1 MTLFRTYSYARTPRP
16 YQVNKPNFAFVRPR
30 SRALSTTVTQQL
42 PTSTARLKNFVIGT
56 VSIVLGVTFLEYYFD
71 SRAAIHKYFIT
82 PVLRTVTDAETSH
95 KFAIWVAKW
104 GFCAKDRLPDDE
116 KLAVRAW
123 GKKLSN
129 PVGLAA
135 GFDKHGEAIDSL
147 FDLGFG
153 YVEIGSVTP
162 EPQPGNP
169 QPRMFR
175 LHDDKAVINRYG
187 FNSVGHKGV
196 ELRLRDRLRR
206 YLYHSAKLH
215 PKITASLLASSP
227 DGASLSDALGINRSL
242 KDDKLLGIN
251 LGKNKSSD
259 PESVDDYVKGV
270 KSLGPYADVLVV
282 NVSSPNTPGLRGLQ
296 RKDIFEKLLN
306 EVIIAR
312 NSLSG
317 PHPAL
322 LVKIAPDL
330 SDDELDDIAD
340 AAMKSGVDGI
350 IVSNTTI
357 SRPNS
362 LYSDS
367 SLVSETG
374 GLSGPP
380 VKPLALRALRKIYQR
395 TNGELTLVGCGGI
408 SDAKDAL
415 EYARAGATLVQLYTS
430 LAYDG
435 VGKAREIKDG
445 ILSELKD
452 KKWTDVVGEQW
463 KK

>member
-1 MTLFRTYSYARTPRP
+1 MENSDTVS
-16 YQVNKPNFAFVRPR
+16 
-30 SRALSTTVTQQL
+30 VTQQL
-42 PTSTARLKNFVIGT
+42 PPFTTKLKNFIIGT
-56 VSIVLGVTFLEYYFD
+56 VSIVFGVTFLEYYFD
-71 SRAAIHKYFIT
+71 SRAAIHKYFVT
-82 PVLRTVTDAETSH
+82 PVLRNVTDAETSH

-104 GFCAKDRLPDDE
+104 GFCPKDRLSDDE

-123 GKKLSN
+123 GKKFSN
-129 PVGLAA
+129 PIGLAA

-147 FDLGFG
+147 FDLGF
-153 YVEIGSVTP
+153 
-162 EPQPGNP
+162 
-169 QPRMFR
+169 
-175 LHDDKAVINRYG
+175 AVINRYG
-187 FNSVGHKGV
+187 FNSVGHKMV
-196 ELRLRDRLRR
+196 ELQLRDRLRR

-215 PKITASLLASSP
+215 PRTTASLLTSSP

-270 KSLGPYADVLVV
+270 KSLGPYADLLVI

-312 NSLSG
+312 DSLSG
-317 PHPAL
+317 SRPAL

-367 SLVSETG
+367 SLASETG

-380 VKPLALRALRKIYQR
+380 LKPLALKSLRKIYQR
-395 TNGELTLVGCGGI
+395 TNGELILVGCGGI
-408 SDAKDAL
+408 SNAKDAL

-430 LAYDG
+430 FAYDG
-435 VGKAREIKDG
+435 VGKVREIKDG

-452 KKWTDVVGEQW
+452 KKWTDVIGEQW
-463 KK
+463 KN